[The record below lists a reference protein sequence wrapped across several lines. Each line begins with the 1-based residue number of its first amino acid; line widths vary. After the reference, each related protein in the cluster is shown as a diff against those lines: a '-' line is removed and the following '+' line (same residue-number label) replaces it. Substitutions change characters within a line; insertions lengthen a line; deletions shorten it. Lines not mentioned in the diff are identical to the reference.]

1 MDEIFHPRNFINEV
15 AWVTG
20 GNAKNKRKMNRF
32 HDTIICYRASG
43 KSLFNPEYKP
53 YDDEYKKSS
62 SVKICKHTGKEYITT
77 AIHNSQPDVN
87 PRLNLRFEWNGHK
100 KQWYACKEK
109 MQELHD
115 DNRLQYNSKGMPRI
129 KRYLQE
135 MCGIPIRDVWSD
147 INNMQGP
154 EKLDYATQKPVALL
168 ERIVRM
174 FSNPGDLV
182 LDPFAGSGTTGR
194 ACINLKR
201 KYVLVDINQKGK
213 NIFLNN
219 IK

>member
-1 MDEIFHPRNFINEV
+1 
-15 AWVTG
+15 
-20 GNAKNKRKMNRF
+20 
-32 HDTIICYRASG
+32 
-43 KSLFNPEYKP
+43 
-53 YDDEYKKSS
+53 
-62 SVKICKHTGKEYITT
+62 
-77 AIHNSQPDVN
+77 
-87 PRLNLRFEWNGHK
+87 
-100 KQWYACKEK
+100 
-109 MQELHD
+109 
-115 DNRLQYNSKGMPRI
+115 
-129 KRYLQE
+129 
-135 MCGIPIRDVWSD
+135 
-147 INNMQGP
+147 MQGP